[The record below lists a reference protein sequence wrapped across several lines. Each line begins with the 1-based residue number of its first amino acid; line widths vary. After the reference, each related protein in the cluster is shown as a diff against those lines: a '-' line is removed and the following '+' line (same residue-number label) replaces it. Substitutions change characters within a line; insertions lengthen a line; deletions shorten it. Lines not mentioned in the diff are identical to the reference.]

1 MLNYRFSTEQ
11 IREWRKDKVT
21 CAGQYNSPI
30 VRMDLSSGGAAAC
43 CYHPISGGVPIV
55 SGYFLCDDGSCNIR
69 LTSQSTAIGT
79 RKKCGALSRDIL
91 WKVSAPKCSKKTNVA
106 FLKVH
111 KAGST
116 TVMNIFIRF
125 ALRNDLN
132 MVLPRRSNGSGFN
145 YLGYG
150 KTIDRKNIIPLPGN
164 ETYNILCNHVV
175 YNKEAF
181 DSVMPSDSVYVAIMR
196 EPKSHFIS
204 AASYY
209 GFIPVLK
216 KVFPELRNAS
226 AGILLDRFLREFS
239 RRGDNANR
247 GLAYVNNR
255 QSFDFGIPQT
265 MFRNKLDISSYIQ
278 KLDREF
284 PLVMIMEYFDES
296 LVLMKRLLCWDLQ
309 EILYVPLNINK
320 GKKKNPV
327 QLPESS
333 EKFLHFFDY
342 ADFQMYDH
350 FQKRFKDQVKLQG
363 PDFHD
368 EVNTF
373 KDIKDQVTK
382 FCQSKPLSNRSLTV
396 GPTKWNSK
404 YNLTSEDCKEM
415 MLPELQM
422 MRMLID
428 SANARYSD
436 WLRVQAL
443 NSSPR

>member
-1 MLNYRFSTEQ
+1 MFYWENLLELLFLFRYFVVLVMIMVLYTFSVILRT
-11 IREWRKDKVT
+11 
-21 CAGQYNSPI
+21 S
-30 VRMDLSSGGAAAC
+30 VR
-43 CYHPISGGVPIV
+43 P
-55 SGYFLCDDGSCNIR
+55 DDGLQGLYKELDFRSSLLER
-69 LTSQSTAIGT
+69 
-79 RKKCGALSRDIL
+79 
-91 WKVSAPKCSKKTNVA
+91 KVSAPKCSKKTNVA

-363 PDFHD
+363 PDFHN

-382 FCQSKPLSNRSLTV
+382 FCQSKPPSNRSLTV

-443 NSSPR
+443 NSSHR

>member
-1 MLNYRFSTEQ
+1 MLFLFRYFVVLFMIMVLYTFSVILRT
-11 IREWRKDKVT
+11 
-21 CAGQYNSPI
+21 S
-30 VRMDLSSGGAAAC
+30 VR
-43 CYHPISGGVPIV
+43 P
-55 SGYFLCDDGSCNIR
+55 DDGLQGLYKELDFRSSLLER
-69 LTSQSTAIGT
+69 
-79 RKKCGALSRDIL
+79 
-91 WKVSAPKCSKKTNVA
+91 KVSAPKCSKKTNVA

-181 DSVMPSDSVYVAIMR
+181 DFVMPSDSVYVAIMR

>member
-1 MLNYRFSTEQ
+1 MFYWENLLELLFLFRYFVVLVMIMVLYTFSVILRT
-11 IREWRKDKVT
+11 
-21 CAGQYNSPI
+21 S
-30 VRMDLSSGGAAAC
+30 VR
-43 CYHPISGGVPIV
+43 P
-55 SGYFLCDDGSCNIR
+55 DDGLQGLYKELDFRSSLLER
-69 LTSQSTAIGT
+69 
-79 RKKCGALSRDIL
+79 
-91 WKVSAPKCSKKTNVA
+91 KVSAPKCSKKTNVA

-443 NSSPR
+443 SSSPR

>member
-1 MLNYRFSTEQ
+1 MVLVLVMVLYMFSVLM
-11 IREWRKDKVT
+11 RMKVHHN
-21 CAGQYNSPI
+21 G
-30 VRMDLSSGGAAAC
+30 DLQGLYKELDFRSS
-43 CYHPISGGVPIV
+43 
-55 SGYFLCDDGSCNIR
+55 LLER
-69 LTSQSTAIGT
+69 
-79 RKKCGALSRDIL
+79 
-91 WKVSAPKCSKKTNVA
+91 KVSAPKCSKKTNVA

-132 MVLPRRSNGSGFN
+132 LVLPRRNNGSGFN

-150 KTIDRKNIIPLPGN
+150 KTIDRSNIIPLPGN

-181 DSVMPSDSVYVAIMR
+181 DSVMPSDSAYVAIMR
-196 EPKSHFIS
+196 EPRSHFIS

-216 KVFPELRNAS
+216 KVFPELKNSS

-239 RRGDNANR
+239 RRRNVSNH
-247 GLAYVNNR
+247 GLSYVNNR
-255 QSFDFGIPQT
+255 QSFDFGVPAT
-265 MFRNKLDISSYIQ
+265 MFRNKLVISTYIQ
-278 KLDREF
+278 KLDKEF

-333 EKFLHFFDY
+333 EKFLHYFDY
-342 ADFQMYDH
+342 ADFQMYDY

-363 PDFHD
+363 PDFQD

-373 KDIKDQVTK
+373 KDIKDLVTK
-382 FCQSKPLSNRSLTV
+382 FCQSKPLPNRSLNV
-396 GPTKWNSK
+396 EASKWNSK
-404 YNLTSEDCKEM
+404 FDLTSEDCKEM
-415 MLPELQM
+415 MLPELHI

-443 NSSPR
+443 NNSPR